1 MGAGSGLSVVAGLS
15 VLVLGCDGAELSVGA
30 GRCVSAGLCV
40 GAGLSVLVL
49 GCDCWCWAECP
60 CVAKCS
66 WTMHMVWPWCPI
78 SSLIGANVGFLFLF
92 SGLA

>member
-30 GRCVSAGLCV
+30 GQCVSAGLCV

-49 GCDCWCWAECP
+49 GCD
-60 CVAKCS
+60 
-66 WTMHMVWPWCPI
+66 
-78 SSLIGANVGFLFLF
+78 
-92 SGLA
+92 